1 MLIGTYQNNLG
12 DKNRIALPK
21 KFCQEL
27 GESLIITKGYDN
39 CLIIVNEQKWNKL
52 ISSFEQIPFVNSEVR
67 DTRRF
72 LIGSA
77 TEITTDSQGRF
88 VLPDHLKS
96 YSKIN
101 KNGTFLGLIDWVEL
115 WDSEIWKNK
124 EENINN
130 SSNIIAQK
138 VSDILIEDNRK

>member
-21 KFCQEL
+21 KFYDEL
-27 GESLIITKGYDN
+27 GKTLIITKGYDN
-39 CLIIVNEQKWNKL
+39 CLMIVNEKKWEKL
-52 ISSFEQIPFVNSEVR
+52 ISSFEQIAFVNSDIR

-77 TEITTDSQGRF
+77 TEITLDGQGRF
-88 VLPDHLKS
+88 VLPDHLKT
-96 YSKIN
+96 YSKIS

-124 EENINN
+124 EESIN
-130 SSNIIAQK
+130 SESNIIAQK
-138 VSDILIEDNRK
+138 VSNILIDEKK